1 MGCSTSTAMGDNINE
16 KLSMAAYEGKYE
28 EVEGYIA
35 QGADPAWTDGEGWS
49 ALHGAVADGA
59 ADVRVAGLLLD
70 RGWNIEASK
79 AKSVPEL
86 EGRPSGG
93 LRPLHSAAL
102 SGRAECVR
110 LLAGRGAELD
120 CQDENLWTPLHWA
133 AEGAN
138 GEVIRALLSLGAD
151 RSIKNNDGNTAEDIA
166 NAKDD
171 DRSDTIDT
179 RSAFTS

>member
-1 MGCSTSTAMGDNINE
+1 MKAVVPAFSQDFTTLPINCYQ
-16 KLSMAAYEGKYE
+16 L
-28 EVEGYIA
+28 
-35 QGADPAWTDGEGWS
+35 
-49 ALHGAVADGA
+49 
-59 ADVRVAGLLLD
+59 
-70 RGWNIEASK
+70 
-79 AKSVPEL
+79 
-86 EGRPSGG
+86 
-93 LRPLHSAAL
+93 
-102 SGRAECVR
+102 
-110 LLAGRGAELD
+110 

-171 DRSDTIDT
+171 DRPDTIDT